1 VRTAFVG
8 TLKYTVG
15 YGQCP
20 PHACLVALL
29 RWLASVAGPR
39 HLACARLRRVETRTR
54 PWRAAQWRGYAGVI
68 NDVPRL
74 LCLHKFCTSL
84 QRTCCATE
92 WQSQTAASPTR
103 LQTQNANVF
112 AYCCSWA
119 VVHEALLRGQTS
131 RLRPRCA
138 GLCGRCRAAPSDAGF
153 VEVTQAPFPLYLD
166 AARDA
171 LQHTPPY
178 V

>member
-1 VRTAFVG
+1 MPTS
-8 TLKYTVG
+8 
-15 YGQCP
+15 
-20 PHACLVALL
+20 CLLGC
-29 RWLASVAGPR
+29 LASVAGFGGWPTPLGVCA
-39 HLACARLRRVETRTR
+39 LAQGGDTDKAMARSSM
-54 PWRAAQWRGYAGVI
+54 AGICRLGPAVI

-84 QRTCCATE
+84 QRTCGAAE

-112 AYCCSWA
+112 AYCCSWP
-119 VVHEALLRGQTS
+119 VVRKALLRGQTS

>member
-1 VRTAFVG
+1 MPTS
-8 TLKYTVG
+8 
-15 YGQCP
+15 
-20 PHACLVALL
+20 CLLCC
-29 RWLASVAGPR
+29 LASAAGFGGWPTPLGVR
-39 HLACARLRRVETRTR
+39 ALAQGGNTDKAMARSSM
-54 PWRAAQWRGYAGVI
+54 AGICRLGPAVI
-68 NDVPRL
+68 NDVPRV

-92 WQSQTAASPTR
+92 WQSQTTASPTR
-103 LQTQNANVF
+103 LQTQSANVF
-112 AYCCSWA
+112 VFAYFCSWA

-131 RLRPRCA
+131 RLRPRRA
-138 GLCGRCRAAPSDAGF
+138 GLCGRCRAAPSDVGF